1 MCFLIYIY
9 MYRIDGY
16 KREKSR
22 NVVTTK
28 GRRWRRACRFVFFL
42 FFSFSFF
49 FFSSFGNV
57 WCIYRPLYKLYI
69 PYSSHRSSVASIL
82 FFRSCV
88 RVFAKFWN
96 LSRYSSDK
104 EIRQLIHTSTLM
116 IPYRQGQ
123 LFIWYIPKN
132 KKNSDIRVSSGTLRA
147 SECYRAHPTESLFIF
162 FLFVFFHFFLS

>member
-1 MCFLIYIY
+1 MGIRERSPETWSQQKGDDEDERAVSFSSCFL
-9 MYRIDGY
+9 
-16 KREKSR
+16 
-22 NVVTTK
+22 VLV
-28 GRRWRRACRFVFFL
+28 
-42 FFSFSFF
+42 F
-49 FFSSFGNV
+49 FFSSFGYV